1 VPIICL
7 RRAIPT
13 SARRVLS
20 LVSRG
25 HLGSDESDAQIA
37 EFFVWHFGMALFRP
51 RSGRSSRVLLVPN
64 YHQIVIQNENYQRR
78 QRNRQSLRVLVRF
91 NHVARCIVNSNHSIM
106 YAAVKRP
113 DVLSE
118 VTPEI
123 SQPERD
129 CHLKSGL
136 IRRSQFHYLLGP
148 FLRAR
153 QNRG

>member
-1 VPIICL
+1 VNHGGKECRAAICKARSL
-7 RRAIPT
+7 SRRRSASGGTDIGKKADSRFFEIP
-13 SARRVLS
+13 
-20 LVSRG
+20 
-25 HLGSDESDAQIA
+25 
-37 EFFVWHFGMALFRP
+37 
-51 RSGRSSRVLLVPN
+51 
-64 YHQIVIQNENYQRR
+64 
-78 QRNRQSLRVLVRF
+78 RVLVRF
-91 NHVARCIVNSNHSIM
+91 NHVASLIVNSNHSIM

-153 QNRG
+153 DKTEDESNDLADTRNC